1 MNKLFIFIPSEGK
14 QYFNYYYKQIFDF
27 FKQKGLKNVNQNLYE
42 PGKKD
47 AKKDPRIKKDYKQY
61 LSRLSQ
67 ADLVVLESSIP
78 DIEAGY
84 LICKAI
90 ELNKPVIALCLEG
103 HLSNF
108 LTVIKDEKF
117 NLVEY
122 KENNIRKKLE
132 IACEKAKQSEDK
144 RFNFF
149 VSSKQLNYLNQEAK
163 KMGITKSAFIRRLIM
178 EYSKKDNLS
187 K

>member
-1 MNKLFIFIPSEGK
+1 MNKLFIFVPSGGK
-14 QYFNYYYKQIFDF
+14 QYFSYYYKQILDF
-27 FKQKGLKNVNQNLYE
+27 FKQKGLKNVNRHLYDNE
-42 PGKKD
+42 KKPKV
-47 AKKDPRIKKDYKQY
+47 AIKIKKYIND
-61 LSRLSQ
+61 LSQ
-67 ADLVVLESSIP
+67 ADFVVLESSIP

-108 LTVIKDEKF
+108 LTAIKDEKF
-117 NLVEY
+117 NLIEY
-122 KENNIRKKLE
+122 KESNINKKLE
-132 IACEKAKQSEDK
+132 IACEKAKQSMDK

-149 VSSKQLNYLNQEAK
+149 VSSKQLNYLNQVAK
-163 KMGITKSAFIRRLIM
+163 KMGTTKSSFIRKLIM
-178 EYSKKDNLS
+178 EYSKDKNLS

>member
-1 MNKLFIFIPSEGK
+1 MYKIYIFIPSEGK

-122 KENNIRKKLE
+122 KENNIKKKLE
-132 IACEKAKQSEDK
+132 IACEKAKKSEDK

-149 VSSKQLNYLNQEAK
+149 VSSKQL
-163 KMGITKSAFIRRLIM
+163 
-178 EYSKKDNLS
+178 
-187 K
+187 

>member
-117 NLVEY
+117 MLD
-122 KENNIRKKLE
+122 KIQITDKAE
-132 IACEKAKQSEDK
+132 IIMSNAK
-144 RFNFF
+144 
-149 VSSKQLNYLNQEAK
+149 
-163 KMGITKSAFIRRLIM
+163 
-178 EYSKKDNLS
+178 
-187 K
+187 